1 MDLKVVKSEYCML
14 CVETGDCR
22 NDCLANYY
30 LCLKELAVNFP
41 IGSDCYC
48 TIMLLADSQA
58 HSQHYSK
65 VKFQHQTEFVKP
77 RLHGIHMTQGH
88 RIVWIV

>member
-1 MDLKVVKSEYCML
+1 ML

-48 TIMLLADSQA
+48 TIMLLAGSQA
-58 HSQHYSK
+58 HSHHYSK
-65 VKFQHQTEFVKP
+65 VKSQHQTEFANIP
-77 RLHGIHMTQGH
+77 LSIHGTSKSPEKVVMGGILLYTFQ
-88 RIVWIV
+88 